1 MIEAVGLTKRYG
13 STVAVNDLSFTVK
26 PGRVT
31 GFLGPNGAGKSTTMR
46 MMLGLDRPTAGKVL
60 FDGKPYTELKHP
72 LRTVGALVDAKWVH
86 PNRSAYAH
94 LKWMARSNDIPVQ
107 RVDEVL
113 ETVGLS
119 AVAKRRAGGFSLGM
133 SQRLGIATALLGDP
147 GILMFDEPVNGL
159 DPEGI
164 HWIRRFMQR
173 LAAEGRTVLV
183 SSHLLSE
190 MAQTAEE
197 LVVVGRGRLIT
208 QCGTEEFVNNATA
221 AAVTVRT
228 PQAERLREV
237 LGARGFAVA
246 PADPSQPDT
255 LSVSDATTDQ
265 VGELAAEQGF
275 VLHELSAQRGSLE
288 EAFMRMTGQDVEFRT
303 GSSDEQPGEPLAAT
317 TN

>member
-13 STVAVNDLSFTVK
+13 STVAVDDLSFTVK

-60 FDGKPYTELKHP
+60 FDGKPYTDLKNP

-94 LKWMARSNDIPVQ
+94 LKWMARSNDIPVK

-119 AVAKRRAGGFSLGM
+119 SVAKRRAGGFSLGM

-208 QCGTEEFVNNATA
+208 QCSTEEFVNSATA

-246 PADPSQPDT
+246 PPDPSQPDT
-255 LSVSDATTDQ
+255 LSVSDATTEQ

-288 EAFMRMTGQDVEFRT
+288 EAFMRMTGQDVEYRT
-303 GSSDEQPGEPLAAT
+303 GSPDEQPGEQLAAT